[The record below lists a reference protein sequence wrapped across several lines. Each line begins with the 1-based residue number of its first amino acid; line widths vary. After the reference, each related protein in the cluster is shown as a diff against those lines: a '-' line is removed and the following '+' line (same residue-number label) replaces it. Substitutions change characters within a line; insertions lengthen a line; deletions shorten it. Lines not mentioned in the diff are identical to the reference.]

1 MRVFVMS
8 SSKKPPQMLIKLSKT
23 MQYILQQEA
32 LSKGIDTSLLK
43 GNEFSHAI
51 IKEARNDERM
61 YLASMVKRLLYCCP
75 LPCEE
80 EEEVKPALL
89 VSSI

>member
-1 MRVFVMS
+1 MQ
-8 SSKKPPQMLIKLSKT
+8 PGTIKLSKT

-51 IKEARNDERM
+51 IKEVQNDEQM
-61 YLASMVKRLLYCCP
+61 YLASLVKRLLYCCP
-75 LPCEE
+75 YHPPHSK
-80 EEEVKPALL
+80 VRKGPLL
-89 VSSI
+89 VCPHV

>member
-1 MRVFVMS
+1 M
-8 SSKKPPQMLIKLSKT
+8 IKLSKT

-75 LPCEE
+75 LPCED
-80 EEEVKPALL
+80 EVLKAALL
-89 VSSI
+89 ACTL

>member
-1 MRVFVMS
+1 MSSS
-8 SSKKPPQMLIKLSKT
+8 SSKKPQMMIKLSKT

-75 LPCEE
+75 LPFEQQNK
-80 EEEVKPALL
+80 EV
-89 VSSI
+89 I